1 MDGSAFA
8 FSLDEANAAKM
19 GQMEGKR
26 GIGNPRFFTD
36 SRGIDAI
43 GSGLDQQAKDGEAG
57 FMPQGSEDF
66 STD

>member
-1 MDGSAFA
+1 
-8 FSLDEANAAKM
+8 M
-19 GQMEGKR
+19 GQMGRKG

-36 SRGIDAI
+36 GSGIDAT